1 MYIPYIHILAL
12 NYLQRPQI
20 FIKGVVKKLF
30 DWQCIYIKLG
40 TCSKHQTLCGL
51 ITVSLPPD
59 VSLAETSRTLT
70 VVQRWSPGSQREN

>member
-1 MYIPYIHILAL
+1 MYIPYIHMLAL
-12 NYLQRPQI
+12 NYLQRLQI
-20 FIKGVVKKLF
+20 FIKGVVKKPF

-40 TCSKHQTLCGL
+40 TSKHQTLYGL

-70 VVQRWSPGSQREN
+70 VVQRWSPGS